1 MRDWAKKKAGRA
13 PGWLDPRVAYQDGQD
28 DQDGDGDVVNVMVVM
43 VVKMVKV
50 VIIMIKIKMWGW
62 AKKKMTNVQNPKVAY
77 QDGQDYQDDDGDR
90 NMTMVST
97 DIKSTKVLKNIMKFV
112 RPNNK

>member
-13 PGWLDPRVAYQDGQD
+13 PGWLDPRLAYQDGQD

-43 VVKMVKV
+43 VVKMVTV

-62 AKKKMTNVQNPKVAY
+62 AKRKMTNVQNPKVKIIK
-77 QDGQDYQDDDGDR
+77 
-90 NMTMVST
+90 MMMVIET
-97 DIKSTKVLKNIMKFV
+97 WQWWAQIKNLQKC
-112 RPNNK
+112 

>member
-1 MRDWAKKKAGRA
+1 
-13 PGWLDPRVAYQDGQD
+13 
-28 DQDGDGDVVNVMVVM
+28 
-43 VVKMVKV
+43 
-50 VIIMIKIKMWGW
+50 
-62 AKKKMTNVQNPKVAY
+62 MTNVQNPKVAY
-77 QDGQDYQDDDGDR
+77 QDGQDYQDDDGDQ